1 MTLNKSAYYLLRI
14 DYDSFVVTGE
24 QVSMMMDIIH
34 KDKMIRVTDIANN
47 FLMKPY
53 KNDTMLSIQELYD
66 IELIKL
72 K

>member
-24 QVSMMMDIIH
+24 QVSIMMDIIH
-34 KDKMIRVTDIANN
+34 KDKMIQVTDIANN